1 VRRLAL
7 LAWLWLGLAATAQAA
22 PGRAGAIEA
31 VTPWSRPA
39 VAGGSGVGYMT
50 LVNRG
55 RKADALVGVESPA
68 ARKVEVHRASLTGGV
83 MSMAP
88 AARVEIPPGGSV
100 SFAPGGYHLMF
111 LGLARNLK
119 PGDRLPATLSLAS
132 GGKLRVSFAVG
143 SGVGPPAVGGSE
155 EMEHAKRGHA
165 VARAAPAV
173 TGSRSVTKK

>member
-1 VRRLAL
+1 VRRTAL

-22 PGRAGAIEA
+22 PGRAGAIEVVA
-31 VTPWSRPA
+31 PWSRPA
-39 VAGGSGVGYMT
+39 VAGGTGVGDMT

-68 ARKVEVHRASLTGGV
+68 ARQVEVHRASLAGGV

-111 LGLARNLK
+111 LGLARNRK
-119 PGDRLPATLSLAS
+119 PGDRLPARLSLAS
-132 GGKLRVSFAVG
+132 GGKLSVSFAVG
-143 SGVGPPAVGGSE
+143 SGEGPPAVGGPQK
-155 EMEHAKRGHA
+155 MGHT
-165 VARAAPAV
+165 VARAAPGAA
-173 TGSRSVTKK
+173 GPQSVTKK